1 MLGPEKRWVKKMWSD
16 NILGLKILKSD
27 WSEKNLSLKNSATET
42 CSPKILSQKNN
53 LGLNEN
59 LG

>member
-1 MLGPEKRWVKKMWSD
+1 MWSD